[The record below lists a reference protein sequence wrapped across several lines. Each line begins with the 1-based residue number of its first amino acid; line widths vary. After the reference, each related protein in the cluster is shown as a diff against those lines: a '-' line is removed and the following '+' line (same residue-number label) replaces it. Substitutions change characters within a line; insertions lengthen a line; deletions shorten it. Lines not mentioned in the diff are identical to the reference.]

1 MKIVCLVCLSV
12 LIFFAVNELKG
23 YAVIG
28 LLLSSDSDN
37 KSIRILPYLIN
48 ATNVYRRKAS
58 VWCL

>member
-1 MKIVCLVCLSV
+1 MKIVCLVCSSV
-12 LIFFAVNELKG
+12 LIFFAVNELQG

-28 LLLSSDSDN
+28 LLSSDSDN
-37 KSIRILPYLIN
+37 KSIRILPYLVN